1 MDRDLKKK
9 KKRQEKQ
16 EKNRQKKLSEAK
28 VAPIVK
34 KEKQQL
40 GRMQIGFIF
49 VIMALACV
57 FIFYQMSH
65 PI

>member
-16 EKNRQKKLSEAK
+16 EKNRQKQLIEAK
-28 VAPIVK
+28 QAPLIK
-34 KEKQQL
+34 KEKRQL
-40 GRMQIGFIF
+40 GRMQITFIF
-49 VIMALACV
+49 VIMALALV
-57 FIFYQMSH
+57 FVFYHMSH